1 MSAIT
6 SLFDQ
11 AQLAEAAYA
20 NFWDSELNVLIT
32 NPEDVKTALIAQ
44 GFSATQ
50 TTEFVKHW
58 RVVDQYNNSQKSMG
72 SDSIDLSIWQTKLRT
87 SNNTH

>member
-20 NFWDSELNVLIT
+20 NLWDSELNVLIT

-44 GFSATQ
+44 GFSATHK
-50 TTEFVKHW
+50 T
-58 RVVDQYNNSQKSMG
+58 SQ
-72 SDSIDLSIWQTKLRT
+72 
-87 SNNTH
+87 

>member
-20 NFWDSELNVLIT
+20 NFWDSELNVRINGVRL
-32 NPEDVKTALIAQ
+32 
-44 GFSATQ
+44 
-50 TTEFVKHW
+50 H
-58 RVVDQYNNSQKSMG
+58 
-72 SDSIDLSIWQTKLRT
+72 
-87 SNNTH
+87 